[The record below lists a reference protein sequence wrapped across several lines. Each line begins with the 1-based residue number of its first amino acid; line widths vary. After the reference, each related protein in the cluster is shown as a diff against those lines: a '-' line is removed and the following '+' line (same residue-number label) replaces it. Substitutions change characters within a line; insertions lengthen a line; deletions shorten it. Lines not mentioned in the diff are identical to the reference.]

1 MAKSALVG
9 LVSILLPIFFNYT
22 SWKDREQILLLPF
35 LPYYGKM
42 QGERK
47 EDTMTD
53 YLPLPLED
61 YINYLK
67 TVKGLAPTSIREYTY
82 DLTAFFRFL
91 RKRKGGA
98 EFRRMEFDAIPIEDM
113 GIKDIQAASLHDLQA
128 FLAFSEDGE
137 MPSANRRARKTS
149 ALRGF
154 FKYLV
159 VFEEV
164 LDKNPMDKLTTP
176 KKKKRQP
183 VYLTLTEAIQLIDQA
198 SREDNHFFRLR
209 DVAILVTFLT
219 TGIRLSELVSLNL
232 NSLKDD
238 HFNVIGKGDK
248 ERTVYITEALQAALS
263 SYLSVRPIVPGE
275 SALFLS
281 SRKKRMSQRAV
292 QHRIEKI
299 LRDAGFDTSRYS
311 VHKLRHTAATLMY
324 KEGVDIRTL
333 QKILGHAS
341 IGTTQIYTHVDDPMV
356 KQGMEKNPLSQM
368 DLPHLDPNKG
378 EEN

>member
-1 MAKSALVG
+1 
-9 LVSILLPIFFNYT
+9 
-22 SWKDREQILLLPF
+22 
-35 LPYYGKM
+35 
-42 QGERK
+42 
-47 EDTMTD
+47 MTD
-53 YLPLPLED
+53 YLPLLLED
-61 YINYLK
+61 YMNYLK
-67 TVKGLAPTSIREYTY
+67 TIRGLAPTTIREYTY
-82 DLTAFFRFL
+82 DLSSFFRFL
-91 RKRKGGA
+91 RRRKGGS
-98 EFRRMEFDAIPIEDM
+98 EFRRMDFEKIPIGDMDLEDL
-113 GIKDIQAASLHDLQA
+113 QSANLHDLQA

-159 VFEEV
+159 VIEEV
-164 LDKNPMDKLTTP
+164 LDKNPMDKLSSP

-183 VYLTLTEAIQLIDQA
+183 VYLTLPEAIQLIDQA
-198 SREDNHFFRLR
+198 GREENQFFRLR

-232 NSLKDD
+232 NSLKED
-238 HFNVIGKGDK
+238 HFNVVGKGDK
-248 ERTVYITEALQAALS
+248 ERTVYITDALQAALS
-263 SYLSVRPIVPGE
+263 SYLSVRPIVAGE

-299 LRDAGFDTSRYS
+299 LRDAGFDTTRYS

-368 DLPHLDPNKG
+368 DLPHPGSDRDQ
-378 EEN
+378 EH